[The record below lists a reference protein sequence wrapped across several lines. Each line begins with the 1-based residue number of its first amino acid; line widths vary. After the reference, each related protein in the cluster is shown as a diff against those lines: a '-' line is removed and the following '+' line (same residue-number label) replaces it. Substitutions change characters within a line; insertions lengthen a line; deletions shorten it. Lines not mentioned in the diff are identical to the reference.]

1 MIEKLACISVD
12 LDELDCYAAI
22 HGLDPSLYPAGLV
35 YSVALER
42 FAALFRELGMNATLF
57 AIGRDLESEANA
69 DTVREMHAA
78 GHEIGNHS
86 YHHAYD
92 LTRKTRNEIHDD
104 ISRGAAIIERVTGE
118 RPRGFRAPGYTI
130 NDTVF
135 DVLRSLHTHYDSSV
149 FPCPAYYSAKAVAM
163 AAIRVRG
170 RASRSVLDDPRVLIA
185 PADPYRV
192 GTPYYSRGDGLI
204 ELPIGV
210 TPTLRLPYIG
220 TSVLATGER
229 GARLLSKQ
237 MSARPFVNL
246 ELHGI
251 DLLDAS
257 DGLAALAKHQPDLRV
272 PTDSKRRTLHAAIR
286 TLRDSGFRFVTLA
299 EAATAFSE
307 P

>member
-1 MIEKLACISVD
+1 MTKLACISVD

-35 YSVALER
+35 YRVALER
-42 FAALFRELGMNATLF
+42 FAALFVELGIHATLF
-57 AIGRDLESEANA
+57 AIGRDLESEVNA
-69 DTVREMHAA
+69 RTIRELHAA

-92 LTRKTRNEIHDD
+92 LTRKPRAEIQDD
-104 ISRGAAIIERVTGE
+104 VARGVSIIERVIGE
-118 RPRGFRAPGYTI
+118 RPQGFRAPGYTI

-135 DVLRSLHTHYDSSV
+135 DVLQSLGTRYDSSV
-149 FPCPAYYSAKAVAM
+149 FPCPVYYSAKA
-163 AAIRVRG
+163 AAIGAIRLRG
-170 RASRSVLDDPRVLIA
+170 RVSHSVLDDPRVLTA

-192 GTPYYSRGDGLI
+192 GTPYYRRGDGLL

-210 TPTLRLPYIG
+210 TPTMRLPYIG
-220 TSVLATGER
+220 TTVLAGGER

-237 MSARPFVNL
+237 MSARRFVNL

-257 DGLAALAKHQPDLRV
+257 DGLHALAKHQPDLHLA
-272 PTDSKRRTLHAAIR
+272 TENKRRTLRAAVG
-286 TLRDSGFRFVTLA
+286 TLRDSGFRFVTLSEVA
-299 EAATAFSE
+299 SAFNEA
-307 P
+307 